1 MLSPTQMLLSR
12 KTLKKLGLLALPNKL
27 EKSFSIYNSSFDD
40 QISRQVKKQV
50 EQKQIEVLDQIKLKA
65 GRNRLV
71 ARSLDAVS
79 LTSNLPGLRNNN
91 LQQSGEVI
99 GNNSRLNM
107 TFRETNWKGNQ
118 AQSLLYSNFTSSQSS
133 EFQSQLLVGDSSN
146 F

>member
-1 MLSPTQMLLSR
+1 MFLSR
-12 KTLKKLGLLALPNKL
+12 KTLKKLGILALPNKL

-50 EQKQIEVLDQIKLKA
+50 EQKQIKA

-79 LTSNLPGLRNNN
+79 LTQNLPGLRNNN
-91 LQQSGEVI
+91 LQQSGEVN

-107 TFRETNWKGNQ
+107 TFRETNWKDN
-118 AQSLLYSNFTSSQSS
+118 
-133 EFQSQLLVGDSSN
+133 
-146 F
+146 

>member
-1 MLSPTQMLLSR
+1 M
-12 KTLKKLGLLALPNKL
+12 
-27 EKSFSIYNSSFDD
+27 
-40 QISRQVKKQV
+40 

-107 TFRETNWKGNQ
+107 TFRETNWKGN
-118 AQSLLYSNFTSSQSS
+118 
-133 EFQSQLLVGDSSN
+133 
-146 F
+146 